1 MASAIHFKMKSEKD
15 FSTLSFDGDF
25 LKVSDLKLLVVEK
38 RKLNFGDGF
47 DLVITDAQTNE
58 EYTDESTLIP
68 KNTSVVIK
76 RVPGQKPGGILS
88 QQTLAR
94 RNERYAEKDLV
105 KSNAADSLFGDKTK
119 RASVAGG
126 EQPREVEGEAEDER
140 INSVVDSSG
149 ITFSQRPRFNQHN
162 PVFDRPPPPN
172 YRCHRCGKPGHWIH
186 HCPTNGDPNFD
197 IVRVRRPTGIPRSM
211 LQSVEAPVRGTGL
224 RTPGGEFVTLKP
236 NQDEFSRRTAALR
249 RMVEQRQGA
258 SGSDTE
264 AGNVDNGTVP
274 LLMKDSHDN
283 ENAFFETQKE
293 LNNDQVPEDVIRNEF
308 ENKSNYQEQEYSV
321 YDQVGDSL
329 NAVSKEMEHNLD
341 WSQSIVNPINS
352 NLGSR
357 RREDVDSKGTL
368 SSYSSVDI
376 SHDHDDKLSWKD
388 IQNRVN
394 KETHREYSMNDE
406 KVVLEDSHHHISVEE
421 SAQSSSRT
429 SECQEN
435 NKRSWGTRQHC
446 SEKSA
451 PKNNVPALYPMGNP
465 TFYAENMPV
474 ASFPTGYPN
483 MTPALWPFPV
493 FPFQSFGQSFAP
505 INNTNHL
512 SLKDAE
518 GNYFSQATPS
528 VIMPHSVK
536 EPKVNENS
544 KTFKRRHWDDDERE
558 RNYSHSSSE
567 QRSESHQRY
576 HKRSRPKQKR

>member
-1 MASAIHFKMKSEKD
+1 MKSEKD
-15 FSTLSFDGDF
+15 FSTLSFEGDF

-38 RKLNFGDGF
+38 RKLNYGDGF

-105 KSNAADSLFGDKTK
+105 KNSGADSLLGDKAK
-119 RASVAGG
+119 RAAVTGK
-126 EQPREVEGEAEDER
+126 EQPREVEGEGEDER
-140 INSVVDSSG
+140 ISSVVDSSSV
-149 ITFSQRPRFNQHN
+149 TFTQRPRFNQHN

-211 LQSVEAPVRGTGL
+211 LQSVEAPIRGTGL

-258 SGSDTE
+258 SGSDSE
-264 AGNVDNGTVP
+264 AGNIDNGTST
-274 LLMKDSHDN
+274 LLTKDSINN
-283 ENAFFETQKE
+283 ERAFVETQKE

-308 ENKSNYQEQEYSV
+308 DENKSNYQEQEYSV

-329 NAVSKEMEHNLD
+329 NAVSKEMKPNLD
-341 WSQSIVNPINS
+341 SSQDMVNSVDS
-352 NLGSR
+352 NIGSR
-357 RREDVDSKGTL
+357 RREDIDSKEIL
-368 SSYSSVDI
+368 SPYHAVDI
-376 SHDHDDKLSWKD
+376 SNNNDNFFSSKDKLNLSK
-388 IQNRVN
+388 
-394 KETHREYSMNDE
+394 KETHQD
-406 KVVLEDSHHHISVEE
+406 DSSHDKELISQGNTSSCISEPKENSKHSWRAVGRKHSSEWSE
-421 SAQSSSRT
+421 SS
-429 SECQEN
+429 N
-435 NKRSWGTRQHC
+435 NLS
-446 SEKSA
+446 
-451 PKNNVPALYPMGNP
+451 ALYPMGNP
-465 TFYAENMPV
+465 TYYPENMPV
-474 ASFPTGYPN
+474 ASFPISYPN
-483 MTPALWPFPV
+483 MTPALWPFPL
-493 FPFQSFGQSFAP
+493 FPFHSFRHSFAP
-505 INNTNHL
+505 INDNNNV

-518 GNYFSQATPS
+518 DDHFSHVTP
-528 VIMPHSVK
+528 PNSVK
-536 EPKVNENS
+536 ESKMNENS
-544 KTFKRRHWDDDERE
+544 KTSMKRRHWGDDRE
-558 RNYSHSSSE
+558 RNHSSSE
-567 QRSESHQRY
+567 PKSDSYQRY